1 MHVQEAHDI
10 LAFVINSLGS
20 HWQPKQM
27 TIGLFKTIKTIS
39 QALAK
44 NLTKL
49 FDQYGLSKKKI
60 AYVKDEGSNS
70 NAMTKL
76 WNQSWNVKF

>member
-1 MHVQEAHDI
+1 
-10 LAFVINSLGS
+10 
-20 HWQPKQM
+20 M
-27 TIGLFKTIKTIS
+27 TIGLFKAIKTTS

-49 FDQYGLSKKKI
+49 IDQYGLNKKNM
-60 AYVKDEGSNS
+60 ACVKDEGSNS

>member
-1 MHVQEAHDI
+1 
-10 LAFVINSLGS
+10 
-20 HWQPKQM
+20 M
-27 TIGLFKTIKTIS
+27 TIGLIKTIKTTS

-49 FDQYGLSKKKI
+49 IDQYGLSKNNM
-60 AYVKDEGSNS
+60 ACVKDEGSNS

-76 WNQSWNVKF
+76 